1 MMNENLLEVDSLNKI
16 FKVKSKRGEN
26 LTVHAVSDVSF
37 DITKNETV
45 ALVGESGCGKSTTG
59 LAVLRLI
66 EPTSGS
72 VKFNGVDLTG
82 LKSNELRKARSQ
94 FQMVF
99 QNPRSQLD
107 PRMRIEDSIA
117 EPLNAFNFGSKE
129 DIQNRINEVL
139 ELVGLDHSFGS
150 RFPHQVSGGQR
161 QRVGIA
167 RAIGSNPALIVLDEA
182 IASLDV
188 SVQTQI
194 MNLLLDLQEKLG
206 ISYLF
211 ISHSMSSVKYLADR
225 VVVMYLGR
233 VVESAPADEFFK
245 KPRHPYSK
253 ALLSAVPIPSVKA
266 KYKPELIKGDVP
278 SPFNVPTGCVFR
290 TRCSK
295 AQDICSKVVPENQ
308 SIGSKAF
315 VACHFP
321 LE

>member
-1 MMNENLLEVDSLNKI
+1 MNENLLEVDSLNKI

-59 LAVLRLI
+59 LAILRLI

-72 VKFNGVDLTG
+72 VKFNGVELTG

-117 EPLNAFNFGSKE
+117 EPLKAFNFGSKG
-129 DIQNRINEVL
+129 DIQNRIREVL

-167 RAIGSNPALIVLDEA
+167 RAIGSNPGLIVLDEA

-206 ISYLF
+206 ISQHV
-211 ISHSMSSVKYLADR
+211 IS
-225 VVVMYLGR
+225 
-233 VVESAPADEFFK
+233 
-245 KPRHPYSK
+245 
-253 ALLSAVPIPSVKA
+253 
-266 KYKPELIKGDVP
+266 
-278 SPFNVPTGCVFR
+278 
-290 TRCSK
+290 
-295 AQDICSKVVPENQ
+295 
-308 SIGSKAF
+308 
-315 VACHFP
+315 
-321 LE
+321 

>member
-1 MMNENLLEVDSLNKI
+1 MNENLLEVNSLNKI

-26 LTVHAVSDVSF
+26 LKVHAVNDVSF
-37 DITKNETV
+37 DVTKNQTV

-59 LAVLRLI
+59 LSVLRLI

-72 VKFNGVDLTG
+72 IKFNGLELTN
-82 LKSNELRKARSQ
+82 LKSKDLRKARSQ

-107 PRMRIEDSIA
+107 PRMRIEESIA
-117 EPLNAFNFGSKE
+117 EPLKAFNFGTKV
-129 DIQNRINEVL
+129 DIQSRVKEVL
-139 ELVGLDHSFGS
+139 ELVGLDQSFGS
-150 RFPHQVSGGQR
+150 RYPHQVSGGQR

-167 RAIGSNPALIVLDEA
+167 RAIGSNPELIVLDEA

-194 MNLLLDLQEKLG
+194 MNLLLDFQEKLG

-211 ISHSMSSVKYLADR
+211 ISHSMSSVRYLADR

-233 VVESAPADEFFK
+233 VVESALADDFFN
-245 KPRHPYSK
+245 KPHHPYSR
-253 ALLSAVPIPSVKA
+253 ALLSAVPVPSVKA

-308 SIGSKAF
+308 SIGKKAF

-321 LE
+321 LD